1 MTMRSS
7 GCNIFSVITSH
18 LERSA
23 VIRLRSPRE
32 MMLLTFIA
40 VAHPSLTH
48 LLFALCFIERDES
61 VFPMC
66 CPAWQTL
73 LPRRFILQTAPA
85 ARLIKQSMWPDGGTD
100 NGTDFTI
107 IFLFHRSG
115 WGAAAEWTR
124 CAETNVSA
132 AFDSGASPVSR
143 FVKWCLDK
151 DQHG

>member
-7 GCNIFSVITSH
+7 GCNIFSVITSR

-85 ARLIKQSMWPDGGTD
+85 ARLIKRSMWPDGGTD

-107 IFLFHRSG
+107 LFLFHRSG